1 MKPWLIVFRKELKDL
16 SRDRRTMTNILVLG
30 ALLGPVLAMG
40 LLMLTMKMVADE
52 AEKTIRLPVQGAQY
66 APVLLDY
73 LAYSRIQVD
82 EPVADPAAAVR
93 SQEVEAVL
101 VIPPDFGE
109 RLREGR
115 PAELTLLSDHSRTRA
130 RIARS
135 RIESA
140 IQSYSSAIGS
150 LRLSLRGIDPVVSQV
165 ITLHDQD
172 LSPDGGAA
180 ALLSFLPYLLIIGIM
195 QAAMVVA
202 ADLTAG
208 ERERQSLEPLMANPV
223 APEQIMA
230 GKLATNVL
238 VSLAVLLLSLGGFA
252 LGSRMVDLGEAGMDF
267 SLWSIPLLLIFLAPL
282 AFMFAALM
290 SFVGAF
296 ARTVK
301 EAQTYLGLLV
311 LAALMPSMLQ
321 MVLQS
326 RVQGIQLLLPVWSH
340 NYLINEVLR
349 GESLA
354 WTEWLLPSAG
364 AWLAG
369 VVFAILAARLYRKP
383 GFIF

>member
-1 MKPWLIVFRKELKDL
+1 MKPWFIVFRKELKDL

-82 EPVADPAAAVR
+82 EPVEDPAGAVR

-101 VIPPDFGE
+101 EIPPDFGE
-109 RLREGR
+109 RLRQGR
-115 PAELTLLSDHSRTRA
+115 PAELTLISDHSRTRA

-140 IQSYSSAIGS
+140 IQGYSSAIGS
-150 LRLSLRGIDPVVSQV
+150 LRLSLRGIDPVISQV

-252 LGSRMVDLGEAGMDF
+252 LGSRMVDIGEAGLNF
-267 SLWSIPLLLIFLAPL
+267 SLWSIPLLLTFLAPL

-301 EAQTYLGLLV
+301 EAQTYLSLLV

-326 RVQGIQLLLPVWSH
+326 RVQGSQLLLPIWSH

-364 AWLAG
+364 ALFAG
-369 VVFAILAARLYRKP
+369 VAFAFLAARLYRKP

>member
-40 LLMLTMKMVADE
+40 LLTLTMKMVADE
-52 AEKTIRLPVQGAQY
+52 AEKTIELPVKGAAN
-66 APVLLDY
+66 APVLLEY
-73 LAYSRIQVD
+73 LASFRIRVTDPVD
-82 EPVADPAAAVR
+82 DPVAAVR
-93 SQEVEAVL
+93 GQDVDAVL
-101 VIPPDFGE
+101 VIPGDFGE
-109 RLREGR
+109 RLRQGR
-115 PAELTLLSDHSRTRA
+115 PAELTLMSDHSRTRA
-130 RIARS
+130 RIVRS

-140 IQSYSSAIGS
+140 IEGYSSAIGS
-150 LRLSLRGIDPVVSQV
+150 LRLSLRGVDPTITQAV
-165 ITLHDQD
+165 TLHDRD
-172 LSPDGGAA
+172 LSRGSGEA

-223 APEQIMA
+223 APEQFMA
-230 GKLATNVL
+230 GKLAVNLL

-252 LGSRMVDLGEAGMDF
+252 LGSRLVDLDQAGLQF
-267 SLWSIPLLLIFLAPL
+267 SLWSIPVLVLLLSPL
-282 AFMFAALM
+282 AFMFAAVM

-301 EAQTYLGLLV
+301 EAQTYLSLLV

-326 RVQGIQLLLPVWSH
+326 RVQGAGLLLPVWSH

-349 GESLA
+349 GESLGA
-354 WTEWLLPSAG
+354 LEWLLPSLGALLVG
-364 AWLAG
+364 GIFAWLAG
-369 VVFAILAARLYRKP
+369 RLYRRP